1 MSAKNSSWRTT
12 KLVTSIALALLLLV
26 DLGLGIFLWR
36 DSRQQP
42 ADLRAE
48 LKMLVT
54 QAELRKGDVARG
66 AAIRTSLPQVSKDCS
81 KFYEDTFLD
90 KSSGYSAVLGDLS
103 AIAAKS
109 GSRMSDTSLKEDQ
122 VKDRS
127 LMQVGIST
135 SVEGSYAS
143 VIKFINGLEQSKN
156 FYLLNDLHLTSA
168 NGGMIKLQLDL
179 RTYFRT

>member
-12 KLVTSIALALLLLV
+12 KIVTSVALAVLLLV

-48 LKMLVT
+48 LKTLVT
-54 QAELRKGDVARG
+54 QAELRKADVERG
-66 AAIRTSLPQVSKDCS
+66 AKIRTSLPQVSNDCS
-81 KFYEDTFLD
+81 KFYGDTFLD
-90 KSSGYSAVLGDLS
+90 KSTGYSAVLGDLS

-109 GSRMSDTSLKEDQ
+109 GSRMSDTGLKEDQ

-127 LMQVGIST
+127 LTEVAIST
-135 SVEGSYAS
+135 SVEGTYSS